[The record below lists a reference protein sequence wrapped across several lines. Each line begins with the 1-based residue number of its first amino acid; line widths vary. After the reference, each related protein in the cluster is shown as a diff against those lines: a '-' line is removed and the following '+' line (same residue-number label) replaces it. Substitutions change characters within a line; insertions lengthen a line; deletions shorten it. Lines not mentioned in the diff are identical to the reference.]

1 MYETASFEYLIKARL
16 HREWVACFLLWIIVL
31 DAQHFLHQA
40 SIIFHH
46 YLFHHSALFANI
58 CNQSKALTLCR
69 VGRLVVWKAQIWVE
83 AEYTDALSSK
93 TKAVQ
98 LLS

>member
-1 MYETASFEYLIKARL
+1 MRCTALSPSGLYYIEPL
-16 HREWVACFLLWIIVL
+16 
-31 DAQHFLHQA
+31 
-40 SIIFHH
+40 

-58 CNQSKALTLCR
+58 CNQPKALTLCR

-83 AEYTDALSSK
+83 AEFTDALSSK